1 MTETHS
7 ASAQSLLWGY
17 GVEFWDRVGIWALV
31 VGAILGVAAL
41 LITAASAY
49 ILYRVADKAEMEL
62 AKESKSSAER
72 IAELNNETEKLKG
85 DNLALQTVML
95 PRHVG
100 LIGFDQE
107 PPAKKWFAGFDQ
119 WAGIKILIQVIPG
132 DPEAQNFANEIAIVL
147 SKFGWHPEMIDEKR
161 SGISFNLQEGVS
173 VFSPGSY
180 KAWDPQDK
188 SQQAFAKLGNAAV
201 ALARALT
208 SAGLGVGEYPV
219 SGVHGSIIIEDF
231 PHDSEAAK
239 EQYGRF

>member
-17 GVEFWDRVGIWALV
+17 GVQFWDRVAIWALV

-62 AKESKSSAER
+62 AKKSKSSAEQ

-100 LIGFDQE
+100 LIQYDQE
-107 PPAKKWFAGFDQ
+107 PPAKKWFAEFDQ

-132 DPEAQNFANEIAIVL
+132 DPEAQNLANEIAIVL
-147 SKFGWHPEMIDEKR
+147 SKFGWHPEMR
-161 SGISFNLQEGVS
+161 
-173 VFSPGSY
+173 
-180 KAWDPQDK
+180 
-188 SQQAFAKLGNAAV
+188 
-201 ALARALT
+201 
-208 SAGLGVGEYPV
+208 
-219 SGVHGSIIIEDF
+219 
-231 PHDSEAAK
+231 
-239 EQYGRF
+239 